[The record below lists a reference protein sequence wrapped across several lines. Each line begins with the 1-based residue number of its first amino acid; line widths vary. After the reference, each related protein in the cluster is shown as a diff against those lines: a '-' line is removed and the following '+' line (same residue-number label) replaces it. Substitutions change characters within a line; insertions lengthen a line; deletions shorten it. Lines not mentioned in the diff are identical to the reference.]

1 MFLPRSRRRN
11 NSHSE
16 LNFSLYKITL
26 IFVTEG
32 ETLYL
37 NARTILALSP
47 LGTLDHERRA
57 PSGRN
62 QNLGSTDIR
71 TILVAIGYEQSL
83 FSLIGRRQDDAMF
96 TTDLSLISL
105 RLRNRRTQSWN
116 CVLSQFVTPVAICN
130 TCRNL

>member
-11 NSHSE
+11 NNHSE
-16 LNFSLYKITL
+16 LNFSLYKIML

-71 TILVAIGYEQSL
+71 TILVAIGY
-83 FSLIGRRQDDAMF
+83 DAMF